1 MSGWCIVVALLL
13 CSGFDTTNF
22 TSANLS
28 SARKTAEVVLQQSKQ
43 KLASN
48 GRSDLHDK
56 VMSYRAG
63 YLPAE
68 RRDIEQKLFSG
79 KLVGVTATTA
89 LELGVDVGG
98 LDATLHVGYP
108 GSVASMWQQ
117 AGRAGRGGQPCLTI
131 VIGMESGLD
140 QYFMKHPEEFLAASS
155 EEVCID
161 PYNDA
166 VLQPQ
171 LLAAAFELPL
181 RMVRL

>member
-1 MSGWCIVVALLL
+1 M
-13 CSGFDTTNF
+13 
-22 TSANLS
+22 
-28 SARKTAEVVLQQSKQ
+28 LQQSKQ

-48 GRSDLHDK
+48 GHTDMHDK

-68 RRDIEQKLFSG
+68 RREIEEKLFSG
-79 KLVGVTATTA
+79 NLVGVTATTA

-98 LDATLHVGYP
+98 LDATVHVGYP

-117 AGRAGRGGQPCLTI
+117 AGRAGRGGQPCLTV

-140 QYFMKHPEEFLAASS
+140 QYAFRGLVLVVVRAGATFVDTDCCRTRYFMKHPEQFFCAKS

-166 VLQPQ
+166 VLRPQ
-171 LLAAAFELPL
+171 LMAAAFELPL
-181 RMVRL
+181 RMVSL